1 MRVPLLKAIGDAQRY
16 GFAVGKVRVLQTRVF
31 GAGTYERLL
40 DAPTF
45 SEQTRVLSD
54 TIYGRYLEDA
64 TSADDVETGLET
76 ALDDFYRFLDD
87 ASLPEAVVRFFRVR
101 YDYANLRAVLKARA
115 LGVSTEGMIVGL
127 GTVAPDVVTGPVS
140 GLPAFLGDIAED
152 LEAGPDE
159 EPATVEA
166 IDEAVEA
173 ALFADLVRSA
183 KAAKSGALK
192 ELATLTVDVANARS
206 AVRAHRRGVPAAEL
220 TKMLH
225 PGGSIRVS
233 DIEAWYPLPSD
244 EFTGALAASR
254 ALKGV
259 SAAELASDI
268 GLDVM
273 LDNLVARFVRR
284 VRSVP
289 FGPEPVI
296 AYVMAREAEVVAVRT
311 LLIGKLAGL
320 DRDALRRRL
329 RDLSV

>member
-1 MRVPLLKAIGDAQRY
+1 MRVPLLRAIGDAQRY

-45 SEQTRVLSD
+45 SEQLRVLSD

-64 TSADDVETGLET
+64 ETADDVETGLEA

-115 LGVSTEGMIVGL
+115 LGVSTEGMVVAL
-127 GTVAPDVVTGPVS
+127 GTVPPDVVTGPVS
-140 GLPAFLGDIAED
+140 GLPGFLGDIAKA
-152 LEAGPDE
+152 LTAGPDE
-159 EPATVEA
+159 EPVTVEA
-166 IDEAVEA
+166 IDAVVEA
-173 ALFADLVRSA
+173 ALFGDLVRSA
-183 KAAKSGALK
+183 KTAKSGALR

-206 AVRAHRRGVPAAEL
+206 AVRAHRRGVPAMEL
-220 TKMLH
+220 AGMLH

-233 DIEAWYPLPSD
+233 DIEAWYPLPSE

-259 SAAELASDI
+259 SGTELASDI
-268 GLDVM
+268 GLDVI

-284 VRSVP
+284 VRTVP